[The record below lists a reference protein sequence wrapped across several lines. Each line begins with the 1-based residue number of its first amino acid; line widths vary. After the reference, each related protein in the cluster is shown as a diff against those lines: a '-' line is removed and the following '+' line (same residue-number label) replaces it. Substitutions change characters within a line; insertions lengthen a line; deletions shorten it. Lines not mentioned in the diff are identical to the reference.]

1 MSGTAFP
8 FPCSTHVKL
17 SSNKEDLAS
26 LRCTQESWGEG
37 KPTSASVYRLMQAHL
52 LCKLLHCKGQGTTL
66 PGRTPVSHPQEATQ
80 QTPEHEPTTDQKP
93 NTNPPLK
100 KPQWSHK
107 PKIHKASMLCRGL
120 PLLVFLFLFLHLPE
134 TEILWKMSYLL
145 SSVCH
150 LQRLGSELGHVSSE
164 ILSESALEWIWS
176 TKKRCFT
183 ISHCFIGQG

>member
-26 LRCTQESWGEG
+26 PRCTQESWGEG
-37 KPTSASVYRLMQAHL
+37 KPTSASVCRLMQALL
-52 LCKLLHCKGQGTTL
+52 LCKLLHCKGQGTPW
-66 PGRTPVSHPQEATQ
+66 PGRTPIRRPQEATQ
-80 QTPEHEPTTDQKP
+80 QTPEHEPTTRRNPTDHTSQKF
-93 NTNPPLK
+93 TK
-100 KPQWSHK
+100 
-107 PKIHKASMLCRGL
+107 L
-120 PLLVFLFLFLHLPE
+120 PCLAGACPCLSFSFCSYLPE

-183 ISHCFIGQG
+183 ISHCFIGQD